1 MSFYSFLNDGFMRK
15 YFTKKNIVSQPLLVK
30 SKTDGNQ
37 LKKRLRQWQ
46 HSRSWARLICE
57 AEKMW
62 SLESRE
68 LRRLGAMELIQLQN
82 EMPFNV
88 RRRVNFWLV
97 RYSGSTRFED

>member
-1 MSFYSFLNDGFMRK
+1 MRR
-15 YFTKKNIVSQPLLVK
+15 YFTKENIVGQVPFVK
-30 SKTDGNQ
+30 SKTEGSE

-62 SLESRE
+62 SLESKE
-68 LRRLGAMELIQLQN
+68 LKRLGAIELIQLQN

-97 RYSGSTRFED
+97 KYSGATRLED

>member
-1 MSFYSFLNDGFMRK
+1 MRK
-15 YFTKKNIVSQPLLVK
+15 TFTKKNIVGQCPPVK
-30 SKTDGNQ
+30 STTDGNE

-62 SLESRE
+62 SLESKE
-68 LRRLGAMELIQLQN
+68 LKKLGAMELIQLQN

-88 RRRVNFWLV
+88 RKRVNIWLV
-97 RYSGSTRFED
+97 RYSGATRLED

>member
-1 MSFYSFLNDGFMRK
+1 MRN
-15 YFTKKNIVSQPLLVK
+15 YFTKKNIVGQFSLVK
-30 SKTDGNQ
+30 SKADGGD

-57 AEKMW
+57 VEKMW

-68 LRRLGAMELIQLQN
+68 LKRLGAMELIQLQN

-97 RYSGSTRFED
+97 KYSGATRLEE

>member
-1 MSFYSFLNDGFMRK
+1 MIKEFFRIFIHDCFMRK
-15 YFTKKNIVSQPLLVK
+15 YFTKKNIVGQSHLVK
-30 SKTDGNQ
+30 SKADGSD

-68 LRRLGAMELIQLQN
+68 LKRL
-82 EMPFNV
+82 
-88 RRRVNFWLV
+88 
-97 RYSGSTRFED
+97 

>member
-1 MSFYSFLNDGFMRK
+1 MRK
-15 YFTKKNIVSQPLLVK
+15 YSTKVNLVDQYPRVK
-30 SKTDGNQ
+30 SKTGGND

-68 LRRLGAMELIQLQN
+68 LKRLGAMELIQLQN

-97 RYSGSTRFED
+97 RYSGATRLED

>member
-1 MSFYSFLNDGFMRK
+1 MRK
-15 YFTKKNIVSQPLLVK
+15 YFIKKNIVGQFPLVK
-30 SKTDGNQ
+30 SKTDGNE

-62 SLESRE
+62 SLDSRE
-68 LRRLGAMELIQLQN
+68 LKRLGAMELIQLQN

-88 RRRVNFWLV
+88 RRRVNFWLIK
-97 RYSGSTRFED
+97 YSGATRLQD

>member
-1 MSFYSFLNDGFMRK
+1 MRE
-15 YFTKKNIVSQPLLVK
+15 YFTKKNIVGQFPLVK
-30 SKTDGNQ
+30 SKTDGSD
-37 LKKRLRQWQ
+37 LKKPLRQWQ

-62 SLESRE
+62 GLESRE
-68 LRRLGAMELIQLQN
+68 LKRLAAMELIQLQN

-97 RYSGSTRFED
+97 KYSGATRLED

>member
-1 MSFYSFLNDGFMRK
+1 MRK
-15 YFTKKNIVSQPLLVK
+15 YLTKKNVVDKFPLIK
-30 SKTDGNQ
+30 SKTDGNE

-68 LRRLGAMELIQLQN
+68 LKRLGAIELIQLQN

-88 RRRVNFWLV
+88 RKRVNFWLD
-97 RYSGSTRFED
+97 RYSGATRLED

>member
-1 MSFYSFLNDGFMRK
+1 MRK
-15 YFTKKNIVSQPLLVK
+15 DFTKKNIVGHCPLVI
-30 SKTDGNQ
+30 SKTDGNE

-57 AEKMW
+57 TEKMW

-97 RYSGSTRFED
+97 RYSGATRLED

>member
-1 MSFYSFLNDGFMRK
+1 MRK
-15 YFTKKNIVSQPLLVK
+15 TLAKKNKVSRCSPFK
-30 SKTDGNQ
+30 SKSDGGE

-62 SLESRE
+62 SLDSKE
-68 LRRLGAMELIQLQN
+68 LKKLGAIELIQLQN

-97 RYSGSTRFED
+97 RYSGATRL

>member
-1 MSFYSFLNDGFMRK
+1 M
-15 YFTKKNIVSQPLLVK
+15 KKKLEDQSILDRNRSV
-30 SKTDGNQ
+30 GNH

-62 SLESRE
+62 TLDSRE
-68 LRRLGAMELIQLQN
+68 LKRLGALELIQLQN

-88 RRRVNFWLV
+88 RRRVNFWLI
-97 RYSGSTRFED
+97 RYSGATRLEE

>member
-1 MSFYSFLNDGFMRK
+1 MREHT
-15 YFTKKNIVSQPLLVK
+15 TKKNKFGKCPLVK
-30 SKTDGNQ
+30 SKADGNE

-62 SLESRE
+62 SLESRD
-68 LRRLGAMELIQLQN
+68 LKRLGAMELIQLQN

-88 RRRVNFWLV
+88 RRRVNYWLV
-97 RYSGSTRFED
+97 KYSGATRLED

>member
-1 MSFYSFLNDGFMRK
+1 MSK
-15 YFTKKNIVSQPLLVK
+15 YLTKKNIALNCSLSARRPN
-30 SKTDGNQ
+30 GNS

-62 SLESRE
+62 SLESKE
-68 LRRLGAMELIQLQN
+68 LKRLGAIELIQLQN

-97 RYSGSTRFED
+97 RYSGATRFEN

>member
-1 MSFYSFLNDGFMRK
+1 MRK
-15 YFTKKNIVSQPLLVK
+15 YFTKKNIVAQTTLVK
-30 SKTDGNQ
+30 SKTDGNA

-62 SLESRE
+62 SLESKE
-68 LRRLGAMELIQLQN
+68 LKRLGAMELIQLQN

-97 RYSGSTRFED
+97 NFIANKHYLGV

>member
-1 MSFYSFLNDGFMRK
+1 MRK
-15 YFTKKNIVSQPLLVK
+15 YTTKKNIVGQCALVK
-30 SKTDGNQ
+30 SKADGNE

-62 SLESRE
+62 SLESRD
-68 LRRLGAMELIQLQN
+68 LKRLGAIELIQLQN

-88 RRRVNFWLV
+88 RRRVNCWLV
-97 RYSGSTRFED
+97 KYSGATRLED

>member
-1 MSFYSFLNDGFMRK
+1 MRK
-15 YFTKKNIVSQPLLVK
+15 YSPKKNIVGQCPLVK
-30 SKTDGNQ
+30 SKADGNE

-62 SLESRE
+62 SLESRD
-68 LRRLGAMELIQLQN
+68 LKRLGAMELIQLQN

-88 RRRVNFWLV
+88 RRRVNYWLV
-97 RYSGSTRFED
+97 KYSGATRLED

>member
-1 MSFYSFLNDGFMRK
+1 MRK
-15 YFTKKNIVSQPLLVK
+15 YFPKKNIVRHCTLIK
-30 SKTDGNQ
+30 NKTDGNE

-68 LRRLGAMELIQLQN
+68 LKRLGAMELIQLQN

-88 RRRVNFWLV
+88 RKRVNFWLV
-97 RYSGSTRFED
+97 RYSGATRLGN

>member
-1 MSFYSFLNDGFMRK
+1 MRK
-15 YFTKKNIVSQPLLVK
+15 IFTKENIISHCPPFT
-30 SKTDGNQ
+30 SKTDGSE

-97 RYSGSTRFED
+97 RYSGATRLED

>member
-1 MSFYSFLNDGFMRK
+1 MSK
-15 YFTKKNIVSQPLLVK
+15 YLIKKKLVSHFRLLR
-30 SKTDGNQ
+30 SKTDGIYV
-37 LKKRLRQWQ
+37 KKRLRQWQ

-62 SLESRE
+62 SLESKE
-68 LRRLGAMELIQLQN
+68 LKRLGALELIQLQN

-97 RYSGSTRFED
+97 RYAGATRLEE

>member
-1 MSFYSFLNDGFMRK
+1 MIEIC
-15 YFTKKNIVSQPLLVK
+15 TKKKIVDEDPLVK
-30 SKTDGNQ
+30 NKTDGNE

-68 LRRLGAMELIQLQN
+68 LKRLGAIELIQLQN
-82 EMPFNV
+82 EMPFSV

-97 RYSGSTRFED
+97 KYSGATRLED

>member
-1 MSFYSFLNDGFMRK
+1 MRK
-15 YFTKKNIVSQPLLVK
+15 FFTKKNIVEQCSSVE
-30 SKTDGNQ
+30 SNTHGND

-68 LRRLGAMELIQLQN
+68 LKRLGAMELIQLQN

-97 RYSGSTRFED
+97 RYSGATRLED

>member
-1 MSFYSFLNDGFMRK
+1 MRK
-15 YFTKKNIVSQPLLVK
+15 YSTKKKIVSQHPLVK
-30 SKTDGNQ
+30 SKTDGNE

-62 SLESRE
+62 SLESRD
-68 LRRLGAMELIQLQN
+68 LKRLGAMELIQLQN

-88 RRRVNFWLV
+88 RRRVNYWLV
-97 RYSGSTRFED
+97 KYSGATRLED

>member
-1 MSFYSFLNDGFMRK
+1 MRK
-15 YFTKKNIVSQPLLVK
+15 VFTKKNIVNQRPSVK
-30 SKTDGNQ
+30 SKTQGNE

-68 LRRLGAMELIQLQN
+68 LKRLGAMELIQLQN

-88 RRRVNFWLV
+88 RRRVNFWLI
-97 RYSGSTRFED
+97 RFSGATRLKD

>member
-1 MSFYSFLNDGFMRK
+1 MRK
-15 YFTKKNIVSQPLLVK
+15 YLTEKNLVAKFPLVRSNK
-30 SKTDGNQ
+30 DGND

-62 SLESRE
+62 SLESKE
-68 LRRLGAMELIQLQN
+68 LKRLGAIELIQLQN

-97 RYSGSTRFED
+97 RYSGATRLEE

>member
-1 MSFYSFLNDGFMRK
+1 MRK
-15 YFTKKNIVSQPLLVK
+15 DLSKENIVAQSPPFK
-30 SKTDGNQ
+30 SKTDGNE

-62 SLESRE
+62 SLESKE
-68 LRRLGAMELIQLQN
+68 LKRLGAMELIQLQN

-97 RYSGSTRFED
+97 RYSGATRLEDEA

>member
-1 MSFYSFLNDGFMRK
+1 MRK
-15 YFTKKNIVSQPLLVK
+15 YFIKKNLVAQFPLVK
-30 SKTDGNQ
+30 SKTDGNE

-62 SLESRE
+62 SLESKE
-68 LRRLGAMELIQLQN
+68 LKRLGAMELIQLQN

-97 RYSGSTRFED
+97 KYSGATRLED

>member
-1 MSFYSFLNDGFMRK
+1 MRK
-15 YFTKKNIVSQPLLVK
+15 YFTKKKIVGQTNLVK
-30 SKTDGNQ
+30 SKTDGDE

-62 SLESRE
+62 SLESKE
-68 LRRLGAMELIQLQN
+68 LKRLGAMELIQLQN

-88 RRRVNFWLV
+88 RRRVNYW
-97 RYSGSTRFED
+97 

>member
-1 MSFYSFLNDGFMRK
+1 MRK
-15 YFTKKNIVSQPLLVK
+15 YFTKKNIVVQFPLVK
-30 SKTDGNQ
+30 SKTDGSD

-68 LRRLGAMELIQLQN
+68 LKRLGAMELIELHN

-88 RRRVNFWLV
+88 RRRVNCWLV
-97 RYSGSTRFED
+97 RYSGATRLED

>member
-1 MSFYSFLNDGFMRK
+1 MSKF
-15 YFTKKNIVSQPLLVK
+15 FTKKNLAFQFPSVK
-30 SKTDGNQ
+30 SETDGNE

-57 AEKMW
+57 AERMW

-68 LRRLGAMELIQLQN
+68 LKRLGAMELIQLQN

-88 RRRVNFWLV
+88 RRRVNYWLIK
-97 RYSGSTRFED
+97 YSGVTRLED

>member
-1 MSFYSFLNDGFMRK
+1 MRE
-15 YFTKKNIVSQPLLVK
+15 YFTKKNIVVQFSRVK
-30 SKTDGNQ
+30 SKTEGSK

-62 SLESRE
+62 SLESKE
-68 LRRLGAMELIQLQN
+68 LKRLGAIELIQLQN

-97 RYSGSTRFED
+97 RYSGATRLED

>member
-1 MSFYSFLNDGFMRK
+1 MRK
-15 YFTKKNIVSQPLLVK
+15 YFTKKNIVRQCSLLK
-30 SKTDGNQ
+30 NKTDSNE

-68 LRRLGAMELIQLQN
+68 LKRLGAMELIQLQN

-97 RYSGSTRFED
+97 KYSGATRLED

>member
-1 MSFYSFLNDGFMRK
+1 MRK
-15 YFTKKNIVSQPLLVK
+15 YFTKGNIVGQFHLVE
-30 SKTDGNQ
+30 SKTDGNE

-62 SLESRE
+62 TLESRE
-68 LRRLGAMELIQLQN
+68 LKRLGAMELIQLQN

-97 RYSGSTRFED
+97 RYSGATRLKC

>member
-1 MSFYSFLNDGFMRK
+1 MRK
-15 YFTKKNIVSQPLLVK
+15 YSTKENIDGQLPPVK
-30 SKTDGNQ
+30 SKTDGNE

-68 LRRLGAMELIQLQN
+68 LKRLGAIELIQLQN

-88 RRRVNFWLV
+88 RRSVNFWLV
-97 RYSGSTRFED
+97 KYSGATRLED